1 MHGMH
6 ELLGFIYDHKYSSA
20 SEYLSTFNFFRSKLV
35 KFDFKLNKNDTVLD
49 IDTKMVLLE
58 NSF

>member
-1 MHGMH
+1 MH